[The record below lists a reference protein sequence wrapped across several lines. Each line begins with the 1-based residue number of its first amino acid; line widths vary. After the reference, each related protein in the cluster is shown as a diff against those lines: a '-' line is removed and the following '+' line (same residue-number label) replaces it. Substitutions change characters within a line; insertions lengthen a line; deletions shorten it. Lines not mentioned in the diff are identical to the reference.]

1 MDEVNITELSPSKL
15 LQYSKK
21 CATLLKQK
29 DKEISLLQVDR
40 NQANIA
46 LKVAQKSIN
55 KLQLEMTKMEKKAI
69 DDAILIQGLEK
80 RLRMQREEFTYQN
93 AYNLDVK
100 RLECELATKATDLKW
115 ENHNNDLFL
124 LNHSLRDD
132 LKKQSA
138 QHTNEKNNLAVRS
151 VKRLNDRANVIKCT
165 AAHYLAEI
173 DEEQKYAIRF
183 VQKKHILELRSV
195 RSLHNDNTRILMD
208 TYNKEIEELIGVY
221 EEKLD
226 QFLELSESLQQKL
239 EGIAEDNHFLQKPLI
254 KRNEYLERENK
265 SYKNCK
271 RQLNS
276 FHRELQ
282 NIKVRLKQITNEKDL
297 LEEENRKMKLD
308 LENTDEYHD
317 KTMRNMERRFSMKIM
332 LLSNRSDLLSAKLI
346 LKLPAKTSGNVWEF
360 LPSIFDSSSVYSC
373 KKGRTSVKD
382 YERPGRPSTSKTNET
397 VARVREIIRNN
408 RRLTIREVAED
419 VEITYGLCQEI
430 LTNDLGMSRIAAKF
444 VPLFLTDE
452 QKQNQNTIAQE
463 LFERAESDLDF

>member
-1 MDEVNITELSPSKL
+1 MKLDEVNITELSPSKL
-15 LQYSKK
+15 LEYSKK
-21 CATLLKQK
+21 CVTMLKQK

-46 LKVAQKSIN
+46 MKVAHKSVN

-69 DDAILIQGLEK
+69 DDAFLIQGLEK

-93 AYNLDVK
+93 TYNLDVK
-100 RLECELATKATDLKW
+100 RLECELAKKATDLKW

-138 QHTNEKNNLAVRS
+138 QHTNEKTNLAVRS
-151 VKRLNDRANVIKCT
+151 FKRLNDRANVIKCT

-208 TYNKEIEELIGVY
+208 TYNKEIEELKGVY

-226 QFLELSESLQQKL
+226 QFLELSESLQHKL
-239 EGIAEDNHFLQKPLI
+239 EYIAEDNHFLQKPLL

-265 SYKNCK
+265 SYNNCK

-276 FHRELQ
+276 FNRELQ
-282 NIKVRLKQITNEKDL
+282 SIKVRLKQITNEKDL
-297 LEEENRKMKLD
+297 LEEENRKIKLD
-308 LENTDEYHD
+308 LENSDEYHD

-332 LLSNRSDLLSAKLI
+332 LLSKEKLSAALI
-346 LKLPAKTSGNVWEF
+346 F
-360 LPSIFDSSSVYSC
+360 
-373 KKGRTSVKD
+373 
-382 YERPGRPSTSKTNET
+382 
-397 VARVREIIRNN
+397 
-408 RRLTIREVAED
+408 IREVD
-419 VEITYGLCQEI
+419 VEIASQNKWKCMGLS
-430 LTNDLGMSRIAAKF
+430 TKMSKEEFNYLHELIRSDIQKRNT
-444 VPLFLTDE
+444 LFWRAISSE
-452 QKQNQNTIAQE
+452 
-463 LFERAESDLDF
+463 ERLAVCLRRDVIYNVGLSTLVEYSLPKLE

>member
-1 MDEVNITELSPSKL
+1 MKLDEVNITELSPSKL
-15 LQYSKK
+15 LEYSKK
-21 CATLLKQK
+21 CVTMLKQK

-46 LKVAQKSIN
+46 MKVAHKSVN

-93 AYNLDVK
+93 TYNLDVK
-100 RLECELATKATDLKW
+100 RLECELAKKATDLKW

-124 LNHSLRDD
+124 LNQSLRDD

-138 QHTNEKNNLAVRS
+138 QHTNEKTNLAVRS
-151 VKRLNDRANVIKCT
+151 VKRLNDRANVIKCA

-208 TYNKEIEELIGVY
+208 TYNKEIEELKGVY

-226 QFLELSESLQQKL
+226 QFLELSESLQHKL
-239 EGIAEDNHFLQKPLI
+239 EYIAEDNHFLQKRKSIIENKTKLLNDSSQALL

-276 FHRELQ
+276 FNRELQ
-282 NIKVRLKQITNEKDL
+282 SIKVQLKQITNEKDL
-297 LEEENRKMKLD
+297 LEEENRKIKLD
-308 LENTDEYHD
+308 LENSDEYHD
-317 KTMRNMERRFSMKIM
+317 KTMRNMERRFSMKLM
-332 LLSNRSDLLSAKLI
+332 LLSKYETETNRD
-346 LKLPAKTSGNVWEF
+346 PN
-360 LPSIFDSSSVYSC
+360 SSV
-373 KKGRTSVKD
+373 
-382 YERPGRPSTSKTNET
+382 
-397 VARVREIIRNN
+397 
-408 RRLTIREVAED
+408 
-419 VEITYGLCQEI
+419 
-430 LTNDLGMSRIAAKF
+430 
-444 VPLFLTDE
+444 
-452 QKQNQNTIAQE
+452 
-463 LFERAESDLDF
+463 